1 MAFDQGKPALTI
13 RRNVKQVSRMLLA
26 LHTATAE
33 VLRQDAA
40 LGLDFSV
47 VQGTYPADPDAVA
60 AVALLGQ
67 VQTFLQSNAAVITK
81 AADIGDNIS

>member
-13 RRNVKQVSRMLLA
+13 RRDLKSIMRLLLA
-26 LHTATAE
+26 VHAGTNE
-33 VLRQDAA
+33 VLRKNTA
-40 LGLDFSV
+40 LGLDFSQI
-47 VQGTYPADPDAVA
+47 QGTYPADPDAVA

-67 VQTFLQSNAAVITK
+67 VQTFLQTNAPVITK